1 MSNTPPLNHGSKS
14 KPRKILLGKRPSES
28 GSARPGPASKRRA
41 ATPHPERDHVSNPGP
56 MSRNNENVGGQRE
69 DARARDFTERIPEAS
84 LADSSDE
91 EVPEVNI

>member
-1 MSNTPPLNHGSKS
+1 MAKTPLNHGAKS

-56 MSRNNENVGGQRE
+56 MSRNNENVGGRRE
-69 DARARDFTERIPEAS
+69 DARDVDERIPEAS